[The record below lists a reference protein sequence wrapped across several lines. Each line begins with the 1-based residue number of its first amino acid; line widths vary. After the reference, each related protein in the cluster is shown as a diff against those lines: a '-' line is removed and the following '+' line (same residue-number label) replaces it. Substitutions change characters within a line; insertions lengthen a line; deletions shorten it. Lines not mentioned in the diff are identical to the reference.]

1 MRFYVRAHHVVELI
15 QSLQALNKQNRMR
28 VRYLHWHFHAEFI
41 VVFSYR
47 VAKADSMEQ
56 ISY

>member
-28 VRYLHWHFHAEFI
+28 VRYLHWHTLVECIF
-41 VVFSYR
+41 VFSYR
-47 VAKADSMEQ
+47 VDKADSMEQ